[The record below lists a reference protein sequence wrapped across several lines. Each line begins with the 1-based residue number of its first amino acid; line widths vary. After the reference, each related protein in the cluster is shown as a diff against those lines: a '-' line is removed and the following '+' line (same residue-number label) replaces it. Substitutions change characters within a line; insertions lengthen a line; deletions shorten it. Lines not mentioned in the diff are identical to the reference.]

1 MSNTP
6 SVTPG
11 SSSLEL
17 RRTCGFGAFRLS
29 ARISFLL
36 ACCVALVAVG
46 ANAGI
51 TKMKLTGYLTAR
63 VDEGNLMILDD
74 RIELSAAS
82 KILSR
87 DDNGEHPFKPEE
99 LAPGMLIEAE
109 GQWLDRHRFFPE
121 RLTVDLRQDERR
133 IHGTA
138 YLQEEPQDTAKIAAG
153 EAGEL
158 KVDGYRLTIDAA
170 TKRAWNVAKVS
181 AGLPNRDASTPVTLV
196 GYHIRYSGSSRKD
209 GLIAVGEIELGP
221 PAPAD
226 DYKMPHN
233 LEIVPA
239 KDPQT
244 KIEVLEFREGKKLQG
259 RMKLLA
265 ERSVQEYVSH
275 LGDSLIPQ
283 GAGGT
288 RRPVE
293 FRFFVVE
300 DPEINAAAL
309 PDGTVL
315 VNTALLGA
323 IENEAQLAFV
333 LSHEM
338 AHVLQVHYRR
348 EIEETRGTRV
358 GLTIAG
364 LAASAFI
371 GNTGMFMAQ
380 IGIASAVNGH
390 QRELENQA
398 DRLGLQN
405 VIERGYDPREASNFA
420 RIIINRYG
428 DRTTSKLWSN
438 HDSSVIR
445 GSFLTMQLGRQYPDA
460 KWETAKKNTAAFQ
473 AMKDD
478 LGPVKI
484 M

>member
-1 MSNTP
+1 MSNTVRVAQN
-6 SVTPG
+6 SA
-11 SSSLEL
+11 SFEL
-17 RRTCGFGAFRLS
+17 RRICGLGALRLG
-29 ARISFLL
+29 ARRSFVL
-36 ACCVALVAVG
+36 ACCFAVAG
-46 ANAGI
+46 FGTNAGV

-63 VDEGNLMILDD
+63 ADESNLMILDD

-82 KILSR
+82 KIFSR

-99 LAPGMLIEAE
+99 LAPGMLVEAE

-121 RLTVDLRQDERR
+121 KLTVDLRQNERR

-138 YLQEEPQDTAKIAAG
+138 YLQEEPQDAAKIAAG

-158 KVDGYRLTIDAA
+158 KVDGYWLTLDAA
-170 TKRAWNVAKVS
+170 TKRAWNISKAS
-181 AGLPNRDASTPVTLV
+181 AGLPTRDAAVALA
-196 GYHIRYSGSSRKD
+196 GYHIRYSGSPRKD
-209 GLIAVGEIELGP
+209 GRIAVEEIELGP

-233 LEIVPA
+233 LEVVPA
-239 KDPQT
+239 NDPQT
-244 KIEVLEFREGKKLQG
+244 RIGVLEFREGKKLQG

-265 ERSVQEYVSH
+265 ERTVQEYVSH
-275 LGDSLIPQ
+275 LGDSLIPE
-283 GAGGT
+283 GAKGT
-288 RRPVE
+288 RRPIE

-323 IENEAQLAFV
+323 ISNEAQLAFI

-348 EIEETRGTRV
+348 EIEETRGSRV

-371 GNTGMFMAQ
+371 GNAGMFMAE

-405 VIERGYDPREASNFA
+405 IIEHGYDPREAPNFA

-428 DRTTSKLWSN
+428 NRTTSKLWSN

-445 GSFLTMQLGRQYPDA
+445 GSFLTMQLMRQYPEGH
-460 KWETAKKNTAAFQ
+460 WESAKKNTPAFQ
-473 AMKDD
+473 TMKDD